1 MNSQTRRP
9 ISWQRAALT
18 LGVVTMLV
26 GPSTAVAAPTTMLF
40 EGFLRSTGGGA
51 AADGVYN
58 VTYVLYESA
67 QGQPFWTEGPVKV
80 SVKGGQFAHVLGST
94 KPLDGDLLAAKGKAW
109 VGIKVGANPTQP
121 PAQLHPVPFAAYAVK
136 AGGLAC
142 TGCVKLSSI
151 KVDGDLNLGGNALKA
166 STVVAQKIQAGALTS
181 QTVQAGTIQAQK
193 FVGDGSGLTGV
204 GITAGACPKGKVV
217 SGIDQAGKLI
227 CVSTAGALPPDG
239 LKNVSNGVMSNNFT
253 DSIVS
258 SKVPIPIP
266 DNNPVGVADTIDVP
280 DLGTA
285 EDLTVSVD
293 VTNSKLDA
301 LEITIYDPNNDKYV
315 LWNKGKAGGKVA
327 ATYPKP
333 TPTLSGDLTKWV
345 GKNPKGKWR
354 IHVID
359 HAFKDNKADGAI
371 NKWSVNL
378 HTLSNNKVLVKG
390 DLVITGKVVNAGA
403 PGSGSEVL
411 LGSSNGP
418 CNPDKKGLMRY
429 HNDNVEVCNG
439 ASWNKLGS
447 KGAMYRWAV
456 WSTHSSA
463 HSWYAGNNS
472 AMFGGVNP
480 SNWGDSNARA
490 KQFSSTT
497 ELLKTLFVRK
507 GPNIGAQNNAT
518 VYANEWRSY
527 SSTNSKH
534 IGVLFRIRNKTKSNI
549 TWNPHWYR
557 TAYAGWGER
566 ASIAINGAEVWE
578 SGGNTYGPKHNSN
591 HNITIPANRV
601 STVIFVAGSS
611 NYNTGSYGG
620 STRACFLA
628 FYNNSLKLPSGLK
641 YIDDLDTKANGW
653 NN

>member
-1 MNSQTRRP
+1 
-9 ISWQRAALT
+9 
-18 LGVVTMLV
+18 
-26 GPSTAVAAPTTMLF
+26 
-40 EGFLRSTGGGA
+40 
-51 AADGVYN
+51 
-58 VTYVLYESA
+58 
-67 QGQPFWTEGPVKV
+67 
-80 SVKGGQFAHVLGST
+80 
-94 KPLDGDLLAAKGKAW
+94 
-109 VGIKVGANPTQP
+109 
-121 PAQLHPVPFAAYAVK
+121 VPFAAYAVK

-390 DLVITGKVVNAGA
+390 DLVLTGKIISGGQ
-403 PGSGSEVL
+403 PGGGSEVK
-411 LGSSNGP
+411 LGSNNGP
-418 CNPDKKGLMRY
+418 CNA
-429 HNDNVEVCNG
+429 
-439 ASWNKLGS
+439 ASLGVLRFHTGQLQYCTGSAWQKVGS
-447 KGAMYRWAV
+447 KGATYRYAV
-456 WSTHSSA
+456 WSTHSQA
-463 HSWYAGNNS
+463 NGWYAGNKTQ
-472 AMFGGVNP
+472 FFLGVNP
-480 SNWGDSNARA
+480 SNWGDGNAKAAQISSNTDILRTMFTMRGPAIG
-490 KQFSSTT
+490 T
-497 ELLKTLFVRK
+497 LKNVVVW
-507 GPNIGAQNNAT
+507 AE
-518 VYANEWRSY
+518 EWRSY
-527 SSTNSKH
+527 SSTNSRH
-534 IGVLFRIRNKTKSNI
+534 AAVLFRIRNTTKASI
-549 TWNPHWYR
+549 KWTAYWYR
-557 TAYAGWGER
+557 TAYGGWSER
-566 ASIAINGAEVWE
+566 ASIALNGSQIWE
-578 SGGNTYGPKHNSN
+578 SGGSTYSPN
-591 HNITIPANRV
+591 HTSSHSLTFPANRV
-601 STVIFVAGSS
+601 STAIFVASS
-611 NYNTGSYGG
+611 SQPSGDMRSL
-620 STRACFLA
+620 FLT
-628 FYNNSLKLPSGLK
+628 FYNNCMALPKGLEFV
-641 YIDDLDTKANGW
+641 DDLDTKPNGW
-653 NN
+653 TN